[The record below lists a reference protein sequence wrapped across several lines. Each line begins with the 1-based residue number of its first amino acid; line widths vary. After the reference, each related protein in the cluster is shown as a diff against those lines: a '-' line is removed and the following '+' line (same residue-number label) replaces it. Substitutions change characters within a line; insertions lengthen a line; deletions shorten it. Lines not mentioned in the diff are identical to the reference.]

1 MRSALDQSFCRVG
14 AIIVVAVAIHQPAPQ
29 PAAGSLPAPGTG
41 TAPPVATPTLRPHP
55 EFVADANLFVSRG
68 YSNVRVGVD
77 AYLRDPN
84 VTLYLPDAQYSEID
98 VSQRINIYI
107 PGGASVVRLSNDP
120 DVSSLG
126 AMASVNFDRNDMILL
141 ETALMMHLPVVSLNA
156 ARLRAQVLSDPSMG
170 RMRWARV
177 EIRDPRVHGP
187 YAP

>member
-1 MRSALDQSFCRVG
+1 M
-14 AIIVVAVAIHQPAPQ
+14 
-29 PAAGSLPAPGTG
+29 
-41 TAPPVATPTLRPHP
+41 
-55 EFVADANLFVSRG
+55 SRG

-98 VSQRINIYI
+98 VSQRINIFI
-107 PGGASVVRLSNDP
+107 PGGATVVRLRNDP

-126 AMASVNFDRNDMILL
+126 AMASANFDRSDMILL
-141 ETALMMHLPVVSLNA
+141 ETALVMHLPVVSLNA
-156 ARLRAQVLSDPSMG
+156 VRLRAQVLSDPSMG
-170 RMRWARV
+170 RMRRARV